1 MTAGTTAP
9 VAVTGLGLLTPAGDG
24 TDATWDGVR
33 RGLGTAAHD
42 PALHGLPVDFSCRV
56 PLSSEELG
64 RRIGRAAW
72 RMARNSGLA
81 VLAAREAVLDA
92 GLDPGSWD
100 GDRVAVVLG
109 CGLGADAER
118 EAQAVRLR
126 ESGPEAVSAL
136 TSALVLS
143 NMASGEVSI
152 DLGARGPV
160 LAPNTA
166 CASGGSALAVAR
178 DLLAAGRCDIAVAG
192 ATEAAVTP
200 LVCAGFWRAGALSR
214 RTGTPVGAS
223 RPFAADRDGF
233 VLAEGAGVLVLERT
247 GDAAARGARVRALLV
262 GCGSTADAHHPT
274 APAPGARGA
283 EAALRTAL
291 SDAGLAPHDVDHVNA
306 HGTSTPLGDAGEAA
320 LIARVLP
327 HRPSVTAPKGV
338 LGHGLGAAGAIEAAL
353 TVLTLQHRTVPPI
366 ANLGAPAPEFGLD
379 CVSKEPR
386 RQDVRVAVSHSFG
399 FGGHNVVLALARAS

>member
-1 MTAGTTAP
+1 MTADATPP
-9 VAVTGLGLLTPAGDG
+9 VAVTGLGLLTPVGDG
-24 TDATWDGVR
+24 VDATWDGVR
-33 RGLGTAAHD
+33 RGLGTASHD
-42 PALHGLPVDFSCRV
+42 PVLAGLPVDFSCRV

-72 RMARNSGLA
+72 RMARNARLA

-92 GLDPGSWD
+92 GLDARSWD

-118 EAQAVRLR
+118 EEQAARLR
-126 ESGPEAVSAL
+126 ESGPDMVSAV
-136 TSALVLS
+136 TFPLVLA

-160 LAPNTA
+160 LAPATA
-166 CASGGSALAVAR
+166 CATGASALAVAR
-178 DLLAAGRCDIAVAG
+178 DLLASGRCDIAVAG

-200 LVCAGFWRAGALSR
+200 LASAGFWRAGALSR
-214 RTGTPVGAS
+214 RTGAPAEAS

-233 VLAEGAGVLVLERT
+233 VLAEGAGVLVLERAE
-247 GDAAARGARVRALLV
+247 DAAARGARVRALLA

-274 APAPGARGA
+274 APEPGARGA

-291 SDAGLAPHDVDHVNA
+291 AEAGLAPHEVDHVNA

-327 HRPSVTAPKGV
+327 HRPSVTAAKGV

-366 ANLGAPAPEFGLD
+366 ANLDAPAPGFGLD
-379 CVSKEPR
+379 CVTKESR
-386 RQDVRVAVSHSFG
+386 RQDVRVALSHSFG
-399 FGGHNVVLALARAS
+399 FGGHNVVLALVRA